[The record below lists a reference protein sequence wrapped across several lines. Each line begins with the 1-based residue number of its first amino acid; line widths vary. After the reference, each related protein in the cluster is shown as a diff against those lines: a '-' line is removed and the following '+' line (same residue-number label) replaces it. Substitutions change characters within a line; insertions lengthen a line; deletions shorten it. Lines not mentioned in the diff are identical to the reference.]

1 MLKNLSIRI
10 KIIIGQVFL
19 IAMVSVFIYSYY
31 PQQQEQLAI
40 RAIESKIQSI
50 SNIFSIGVGIGMGET
65 DLVAVSEAM
74 EWAHADSAVVYISVQ
89 NDQNQEITSLNLLDK
104 NTTPP
109 LSAIASY
116 HDRYEIEGV
125 VYYKS
130 NIVYQNTTF
139 GTLVIGYSLK
149 HMNAMIGSLK
159 RTTSYFCLALFTIGV
174 LLAFTTSNMIT
185 ANILKLDQTVRAI
198 SSGAEQVYVTVTT
211 NDEIG
216 KLGRA
221 FNHMLHR
228 LEKSR
233 LELVRYS
240 EQLQKQNEELNQ
252 FSYVVS
258 HDLKAPLR
266 AIFKLSEWIE
276 EDLGPAIPAESKKNM
291 QILRG
296 RVFRLEALINGLL
309 EYSKVGRLEVPVE
322 RVDVYTMLKETT
334 DLLNPPAHIKIE
346 IRNEM
351 PVLNTKK
358 YLLQQ
363 VFINLLANAIK
374 YNDKENGKVMISSH
388 EAGDF
393 HEFTVEDNGIGIAPA
408 YHEKVFEMFQTLES
422 RDKVE
427 GTGVGLAIIKKSVE
441 DIGGTIRL
449 ESEENKGARFIFTWP
464 KAA

>member
-1 MLKNLSIRI
+1 MFKNLSIRI
-10 KIIIGQVFL
+10 KIIVGQVFL

-40 RAIESKIQSI
+40 RSIESKIKSI
-50 SNIFSIGVGIGMGET
+50 SNMFSIGVGIGMGET

-74 EWAHADSAVVYISVQ
+74 EWTHTDSAVVYISVR
-89 NDQNQEITSLNLLDK
+89 NDHNQEITSRNLLPE

-109 LSAIASY
+109 LSAINKY
-116 HDRYEIEGV
+116 NERIEVDGV
-125 VYYKS
+125 IYYKS
-130 NIVYQNTTF
+130 HIVYQNTSF
-139 GTLVIGYSLK
+139 GTLIIGYSLK
-149 HMNAMIGSLK
+149 QMNAMIGSLK

-174 LLAFTTSNMIT
+174 LIAFTMSNMIT

-198 SSGAEQVYVTVTT
+198 SSGAEQVYVTVTS

-233 LELVRYS
+233 LEMIRYS
-240 EQLQKQNEELNQ
+240 EQLKKQNEELNQ

-296 RVFRLEALINGLL
+296 RVFRLESLINGLL

-322 RVDVYTMLKETT
+322 RVDVYSMLKETT

-346 IRNEM
+346 IKNDM

-363 VFINLLANAIK
+363 VFINLIGNAIK
-374 YNDKENGKVMISSH
+374 YNDKEDGKVIISSQ

-393 HEFTVEDNGIGIAPA
+393 HQFTVEDNGMGIAPA
-408 YHEKVFEMFQTLES
+408 YHKKVFEMFQTLES

-427 GTGVGLAIIKKSVE
+427 GTGIGLAIIKKSVE
-441 DIGGTIRL
+441 DIGGTIQL
-449 ESEENKGARFIFTWP
+449 ESEENQGARFIFTWP

>member
-1 MLKNLSIRI
+1 
-10 KIIIGQVFL
+10 
-19 IAMVSVFIYSYY
+19 
-31 PQQQEQLAI
+31 
-40 RAIESKIQSI
+40 
-50 SNIFSIGVGIGMGET
+50 
-65 DLVAVSEAM
+65 
-74 EWAHADSAVVYISVQ
+74 
-89 NDQNQEITSLNLLDK
+89 
-104 NTTPP
+104 
-109 LSAIASY
+109 
-116 HDRYEIEGV
+116 
-125 VYYKS
+125 
-130 NIVYQNTTF
+130 
-139 GTLVIGYSLK
+139 
-149 HMNAMIGSLK
+149 MNAMIGSLK

-174 LLAFTTSNMIT
+174 LIAFTMSNMIT

-198 SSGAEQVYVTVTT
+198 SSGAEQVYVTVTS

-233 LELVRYS
+233 LEMIRYS
-240 EQLQKQNEELNQ
+240 EQLKKQNEELNQ

-296 RVFRLEALINGLL
+296 RVFRLESLINGLL

-322 RVDVYTMLKETT
+322 RVDVYSMLKETT

-346 IRNEM
+346 IKNDM

-363 VFINLLANAIK
+363 VFINLIGNAIK
-374 YNDKENGKVMISSH
+374 YNNKEDGKVIISSQ

-393 HEFTVEDNGIGIAPA
+393 HQFTVEDNGMGIAPA
-408 YHEKVFEMFQTLES
+408 YHKKVFEMFQTLES

-427 GTGVGLAIIKKSVE
+427 GTGIGLAIIKKSVE
-441 DIGGTIRL
+441 DIGGTIQL
-449 ESEENKGARFIFTWP
+449 ESEENQGARFIFTWP

>member
-1 MLKNLSIRI
+1 MFKNLSIRI
-10 KIIIGQVFL
+10 KIIVGQVFL

-40 RAIESKIQSI
+40 RSIESKIKSI
-50 SNIFSIGVGIGMGET
+50 SNMFSIGVGIGMGET

-74 EWAHADSAVVYISVQ
+74 EWTHTDSAVVYISVR
-89 NDQNQEITSLNLLDK
+89 NDHNQEITSRNLLPE

-109 LSAIASY
+109 LSAINKY
-116 HDRYEIEGV
+116 NERIEVDGV
-125 VYYKS
+125 IYYKS
-130 NIVYQNTTF
+130 HIVYQNTSF

-149 HMNAMIGSLK
+149 QMNAMIGSLK

-174 LLAFTTSNMIT
+174 LIAFTMSNMIT

-198 SSGAEQVYVTVTT
+198 SSGAEQVYVTVTS

-233 LELVRYS
+233 LEMIRYS
-240 EQLQKQNEELNQ
+240 EQLKKQNEELNQ

-276 EDLGPAIPAESKKNM
+276 EDLGSAIPAESKKNM

-296 RVFRLEALINGLL
+296 RVFRLESLINGLL

-322 RVDVYTMLKETT
+322 RVDVYSMLKETT

-346 IRNEM
+346 IKNDM

-363 VFINLLANAIK
+363 VFINLIGNAIK
-374 YNDKENGKVMISSH
+374 YNDKEDGKVIISSQ

-393 HEFTVEDNGIGIAPA
+393 HQFTVEDNGMGIAPA
-408 YHEKVFEMFQTLES
+408 YHKKVFEMFQTLES

-427 GTGVGLAIIKKSVE
+427 GTGIGLAIIKKSVE
-441 DIGGTIRL
+441 DIGGTIQL
-449 ESEENKGARFIFTWP
+449 ESEENQGARFIFTWP

>member
-1 MLKNLSIRI
+1 MFKNLSIRI
-10 KIIIGQVFL
+10 KIIVGQVFL

-40 RAIESKIQSI
+40 RSIESKIKSI
-50 SNIFSIGVGIGMGET
+50 SNMFSIGVGIGMGET

-74 EWAHADSAVVYISVQ
+74 EWTHTDSAVVYISVR
-89 NDQNQEITSLNLLDK
+89 NDHNQEITSRNLLPE

-109 LSAIASY
+109 LSAINKY
-116 HDRYEIEGV
+116 NERIEVDGV
-125 VYYKS
+125 IYYKS
-130 NIVYQNTTF
+130 HIVYQNTSF
-139 GTLVIGYSLK
+139 GTLIIGYSLK
-149 HMNAMIGSLK
+149 QMNAMIGSLK

-174 LLAFTTSNMIT
+174 LIAFTMSNMIT

-198 SSGAEQVYVTVTT
+198 SSGAEQVYVTVTS

-233 LELVRYS
+233 LEMIRYS
-240 EQLQKQNEELNQ
+240 EQLKKQNEELNQ

-296 RVFRLEALINGLL
+296 RVFRLESLINGLL

-322 RVDVYTMLKETT
+322 RVDVYSMLKETT

-346 IRNEM
+346 IKNDM

-363 VFINLLANAIK
+363 VFINLIGNAIK
-374 YNDKENGKVMISSH
+374 YNNKEDGKVIISSQ

-393 HEFTVEDNGIGIAPA
+393 HQFTVEDNGMGIAPA
-408 YHEKVFEMFQTLES
+408 YHKKVFEMFQTLES

-427 GTGVGLAIIKKSVE
+427 GTGIGLAIIKKSVE
-441 DIGGTIRL
+441 DIGGTIQL
-449 ESEENKGARFIFTWP
+449 ESEENQGARFIFTWP